1 MSESWYINIEDVK
14 TDYVKVENIK
24 QWLVDVPLLHPSHP
38 NYKVFWSKQT
48 KKCIEGVW
56 GSEWGK
62 YRFMP
67 GNMYYCINYTV
78 LEHTLSDKSTVHM
91 KPIPVDFMWDYA
103 YMSLISR
110 GFAGFSKDD
119 VYSCAD
125 ALKTY
130 NEGGLDIKYLPKHC
144 FNKEGD
150 LKEYI
155 DAWDYLYQLHDEPLG
170 KPVYDDNPAKD
181 AMVMGCHRKDTM
193 VRMFNG
199 DLKAVQDIKIGDTLM
214 GVDSKPRTVL
224 QLHRGKDAFFEV
236 NQPHGDTYYV
246 NSNHIMA
253 VYKKGCH
260 IRKAS
265 GVGNSPTKHVEFITA
280 NKVYEYQQKQKNNTY
295 ADYVGYSECSVE
307 YPEKDL
313 KLHPYFM
320 GLWLGD
326 GFKNCKKICVNEDDS
341 EILDWLKSYSDSEER
356 FSYSLINN
364 GPGQLGT
371 KNVWR
376 FSLKDNTLKYKNN
389 WWGKT
394 FRNNKHISN
403 DYLINSRKNRLE
415 LLAGMIDSDGSYES
429 NRNRYTITNCDYKL
443 IRQFQILAKSLGFKA
458 VINKPSR
465 SGVINSLKYNLRIT
479 GKITEI
485 PVRLTRKK
493 AIKDS
498 DGFYGYSERITK
510 RSRGS
515 NYNTLKLT
523 PLPEEEYYGFELD
536 GDHLFLLEDYTV
548 VHNSRGSMKSFWVA
562 LAELEYN
569 FVFAGAK
576 MYNIDFINQEL
587 TSSQCAGSSDT
598 DKSSELLSKLE
609 FSLNAKTDHSNKNFV
624 KWFGIWGKQEEPDF
638 APCPFYR
645 RTLGNFNCPNKKNP
659 FRHQYKVEINGQWK
673 TKGTNSKIFHVNY
686 STKKGDGAQAAVGG
700 RYVFSVV
707 EEVGLSADFISVKT
721 ANDSTTARAGLKFGV
736 QWAMGTSGNIQ
747 YVQAAKK
754 VFLNP
759 QDYGI
764 INFYN
769 QFGAEGKERR
779 IAYFIPYY
787 MTILQF
793 KDENG
798 NTDYKS
804 AIDYVNRQRRI
815 YSGSK
820 DPKVL
825 REEMMNRPC
834 KVEEMWLT
842 DLGYYLPYE
851 EATVRERELMTNNY
865 YKTIGTPV
873 DLHWDNTEAKGV
885 AYRIAHNAEPHYNF
899 PIPKDMKDPSGTP
912 MIYEFP
918 PDSFPNDMFSFV
930 GYDNYVEENL
940 NAGGSLGVTFILK
953 NPKYI
958 TQGETGNIIVASYIG
973 KPSKGLD
980 YYHEQQEKLLA
991 LYGNPIQGLWFE
1003 KNRGDAVRE
1012 YYIRKHKTYL
1022 LCHTPQRV
1030 TTSNIYQRTM
1040 QSYGFV
1046 IGNKISKIA
1055 NLKLLHDWL
1064 LEETTFTVN
1073 GITETKLNIQR
1084 IPCIFL
1090 IRQIM
1095 QYTLDDNFDA
1105 VSAMLG
1111 CIIGLRENQNLEEDI
1126 RRSNSNKKNIFAGIL
1141 NNKKI
1146 YRNAR
1151 LTR

>member
-48 KKCIEGVW
+48 KNCIEGVW
-56 GSEWGK
+56 GNEWGK
-62 YRFMP
+62 HRFMP

-78 LEHTLSDKSTVHM
+78 LEHTLPDKSTVHM

-144 FNKEGD
+144 FNKEGE

-181 AMVMGCHRKDTM
+181 AMVMG
-193 VRMFNG
+193 
-199 DLKAVQDIKIGDTLM
+199 
-214 GVDSKPRTVL
+214 
-224 QLHRGKDAFFEV
+224 
-236 NQPHGDTYYV
+236 
-246 NSNHIMA
+246 
-253 VYKKGCH
+253 
-260 IRKAS
+260 
-265 GVGNSPTKHVEFITA
+265 
-280 NKVYEYQQKQKNNTY
+280 
-295 ADYVGYSECSVE
+295 
-307 YPEKDL
+307 
-313 KLHPYFM
+313 
-320 GLWLGD
+320 
-326 GFKNCKKICVNEDDS
+326 
-341 EILDWLKSYSDSEER
+341 
-356 FSYSLINN
+356 
-364 GPGQLGT
+364 
-371 KNVWR
+371 
-376 FSLKDNTLKYKNN
+376 
-389 WWGKT
+389 
-394 FRNNKHISN
+394 
-403 DYLINSRKNRLE
+403 
-415 LLAGMIDSDGSYES
+415 
-429 NRNRYTITNCDYKL
+429 
-443 IRQFQILAKSLGFKA
+443 
-458 VINKPSR
+458 
-465 SGVINSLKYNLRIT
+465 
-479 GKITEI
+479 
-485 PVRLTRKK
+485 
-493 AIKDS
+493 
-498 DGFYGYSERITK
+498 
-510 RSRGS
+510 
-515 NYNTLKLT
+515 
-523 PLPEEEYYGFELD
+523 
-536 GDHLFLLEDYTV
+536 
-548 VHNSRGSMKSFWVA
+548 SRGSMKSFWVA

-576 MYNIDFINQEL
+576 VYNIDFINQEL

-865 YKTIGTPV
+865 YKTIGTPI
-873 DLHWDNTEAKGV
+873 DLHWDNTEPKGV
-885 AYRIAHNAEPHYNF
+885 GYKIAHNAEPHYNF

-940 NAGGSLGVTFILK
+940 NAGGSLGVTYILK

-1073 GITETKLNIQR
+1073 DITETKLNIQR